1 MKRYTRINNVKNGK
15 ILQLNSE
22 NSTHNFYLIK
32 RYHIIWLDSKANN
45 S

>member
-22 NSTHNFYLIK
+22 NSTHHKFLFNKKIPYYMIGFQ
-32 RYHIIWLDSKANN
+32 SK
-45 S
+45 